1 MPLQRPACCRPLHV
15 GLRREAQES
24 CISGAFFLLHL
35 LCRALLHVA
44 NRGCSQRRRTSALAP
59 AVFGS
64 EKKHIGF
71 GHFQQRSS
79 KGPKLKA
86 TLHLLCS
93 APLLM
98 FFLRL
103 LFFKRRD
110 SSFFCKG
117 KYFVIIISPNRSSL
131 RHHEPIAQA
140 HSAFSDF
147 IQPIHHSP

>member
-1 MPLQRPACCRPLHV
+1 MSGSVERKVAYRAPSCCICSAVRSCTLPTEAAASGV
-15 GLRREAQES
+15 ERLR
-24 CISGAFFLLHL
+24 LHL
-35 LCRALLHVA
+35 QFLD
-44 NRGCSQRRRTSALAP
+44 Q
-59 AVFGS
+59 
-64 EKKHIGF
+64 KKHIEF